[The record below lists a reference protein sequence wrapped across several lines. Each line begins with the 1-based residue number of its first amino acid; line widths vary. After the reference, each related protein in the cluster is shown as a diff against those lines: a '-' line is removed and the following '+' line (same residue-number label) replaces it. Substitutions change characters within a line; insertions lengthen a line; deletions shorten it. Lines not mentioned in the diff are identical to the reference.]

1 MTAPGVNSGS
11 SRYGYLFSSPSVHES
26 DGAVGSLPHTFPYIR
41 WYGGGIYVE
50 EAGVSANEKGRNAVV
65 ITVRVDKGPHVWDK
79 RRDNDVLEAS
89 VKNALFYKQIAKI
102 VIEPNERFLFT

>member
-11 SRYGYLFSSPSVHES
+11 SRYGYLFSSPSIHDS

-41 WYGGGIYVE
+41 WYDSIYVE
-50 EAGVSANEKGRNAVV
+50 EAGVSANEKRRNAVV
-65 ITVRVDKGPHVWDK
+65 ITVHVNKGPHVWDK
-79 RRDNDVLEAS
+79 RRDNNVREAL

-102 VIEPNERFLFT
+102 AIEPK